1 MHGTAGCI
9 GYRRGDRSSRDR
21 RQACATEAASRTR
34 EICELIRDP
43 PRGRSRRNPRRCK
56 SPRGCRC
63 VIARRH
69 TYLIGPH
76 LRFAGNASAR
86 IGKIIALTQR
96 HDPQTMDTFRAS
108 ASLICTKAPIALPR
122 ARRPRGPVAQP
133 ARAVSSWQRLRRKRF
148 SEAMR
153 GCAIALTDHREGRI
167 GMRARTV
174 LAYSKP
180 RFRL

>member
-122 ARRPRGPVAQP
+122 ARRPRAQSSNRQGRCRAGSGCGASGFRRRCGAARSP
-133 ARAVSSWQRLRRKRF
+133 SQIIERAALACARAP
-148 SEAMR
+148 
-153 GCAIALTDHREGRI
+153 C
-167 GMRARTV
+167 
-174 LAYSKP
+174 
-180 RFRL
+180 